1 MKILISTDEYEYQIN
16 GVTNSVVALRDE
28 LRKLGHDVRILALS
42 PNNKSFIKNNDYY
55 ISSIHVPIYPDARF
69 SFKWNDKLLKKIIEW
84 NPDIVHIQTEF
95 SSRILA
101 NKVIKKHNIPYVMT
115 CHGMYEDYIKYF
127 CPIKKIGK
135 VIIKKLSNKF
145 YNSCKTLIVPS
156 KKLKD
161 KEEEYKIKCP
171 IEIIPTGIEL
181 DKYQKKISTK
191 EKKQILKKLNLDDC
205 NKYIVTVCRL
215 DVEKNIDEILDYM
228 PDLLEKDKEIKFII
242 VGDGPYRKNLKNKVK
257 KLKLNDNVIFTGMI
271 KPNEVYKYY
280 QLGNIFVCAST
291 SESQGLTYIEA
302 LANRLPMVCKKDEC
316 LEDIIDNGI
325 NGFIFENKN
334 EFIESIIKILND
346 KKLEEKMGKISFKK
360 SNNFSK
366 EEFGLKME
374 RLYKKI
380 LDENKLLCIKE

>member
-1 MKILISTDEYEYQIN
+1 M
-16 GVTNSVVALRDE
+16 
-28 LRKLGHDVRILALS
+28 
-42 PNNKSFIKNNDYY
+42 
-55 ISSIHVPIYPDARF
+55 
-69 SFKWNDKLLKKIIEW
+69 
-84 NPDIVHIQTEF
+84 
-95 SSRILA
+95 
-101 NKVIKKHNIPYVMT
+101 
-115 CHGMYEDYIKYF
+115 
-127 CPIKKIGK
+127 
-135 VIIKKLSNKF
+135 
-145 YNSCKTLIVPS
+145 
-156 KKLKD
+156 
-161 KEEEYKIKCP
+161 
-171 IEIIPTGIEL
+171 
-181 DKYQKKISTK
+181 
-191 EKKQILKKLNLDDC
+191 
-205 NKYIVTVCRL
+205 
-215 DVEKNIDEILDYM
+215 
-228 PDLLEKDKEIKFII
+228 
-242 VGDGPYRKNLKNKVK
+242 
-257 KLKLNDNVIFTGMI
+257 NDNVIFTGMI

>member
-28 LRKLGHDVRILALS
+28 LRNLGHDVRVLALS
-42 PNNKSFIKNNDYY
+42 PTRKSYFKNNDYY
-55 ISSIHVPIYPDARF
+55 ISSVHVPIYPDARF
-69 SFKWNDKLLKKIIEW
+69 SFKWHDKLLDDIIEW
-84 NPDIVHIQTEF
+84 KPDIVHVQTEF

-101 NKVIKKHNIPYVMT
+101 NKVISKLNVPYVMT

-127 CPIKKIGK
+127 CPSKKVGK
-135 VIIKKLSNKF
+135 KIIKKLSNKY
-145 YNSCKTLIVPS
+145 YNSSNTLVVPS

-181 DKYQKKISTK
+181 SKYQKKLSLN
-191 EKKQILKKLNLDDC
+191 EKKKILKELNLKDT

-215 DVEKNIDEILDYM
+215 GVEKNIDEILDYL
-228 PDLLEKDKEIKFII
+228 PELIEKDNEIKFII
-242 VGDGPYRKNLKNKVK
+242 VGDGPYKKKLMKKVK
-257 KLKLNDNVIFTGMI
+257 KNNLDNNVIFTGMI
-271 KPNEVYKYY
+271 KPEDVYKYY

-291 SESQGLTYIEA
+291 SETQGLTYVEA
-302 LANRLPMVCKKDEC
+302 LACGLPMVCKKDEC
-316 LEDIIDNGI
+316 LEGVIENGV
-325 NGFIFENKN
+325 NGFIFNNKK
-334 EFIESIIKILND
+334 EFCDGIIKILSN
-346 KKLEEKMGKISFKK
+346 KELEKEMGKISFEK

-366 EEFGLKME
+366 KEFGLTME

-380 LDENKLLCIKE
+380 LDIK